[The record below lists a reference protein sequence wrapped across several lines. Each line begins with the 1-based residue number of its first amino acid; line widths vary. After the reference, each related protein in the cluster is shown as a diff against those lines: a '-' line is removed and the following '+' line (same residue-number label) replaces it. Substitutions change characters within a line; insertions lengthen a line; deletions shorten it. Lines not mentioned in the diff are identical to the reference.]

1 MLYGVQ
7 FSYIQRNSQEKISEI
22 TIYLKQSKDLRL
34 NAKGSN
40 ETEDELFNSYLT
52 MRNSSQFKGREK
64 SY

>member
-7 FSYIQRNSQEKISEI
+7 FSYIQINSQEKISEI

-52 MRNSSQFKGREK
+52 MRSS
-64 SY
+64 S